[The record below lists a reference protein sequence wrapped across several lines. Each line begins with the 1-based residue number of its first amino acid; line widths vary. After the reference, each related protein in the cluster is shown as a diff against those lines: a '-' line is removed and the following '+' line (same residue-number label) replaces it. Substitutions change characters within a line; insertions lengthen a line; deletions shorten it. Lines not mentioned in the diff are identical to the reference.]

1 MSCTLYVANLQPW
14 VTSAHLA
21 RKFRCFGIVESAEVV
36 TDSSSG
42 QSAGGYVEMATPEYA
57 SQAAAAL
64 DASLFDGR
72 VISVRAVTS
81 LHAVHATG

>member
-21 RKFRCFGIVESAEVV
+21 RKFRCYGIVESDEVV
-36 TDSSSG
+36 IEKSDNE
-42 QSAGGYVEMATPEYA
+42 SASGYVEMATPKYA
-57 SQAAAAL
+57 QLAADAL

-81 LHAVHATG
+81 VQAVRATG

>member
-36 TDSSSG
+36 TDNSSS
-42 QSAGGYVEMATPEYA
+42 QSASGYVEMSTPEYA
-57 SQAAAAL
+57 HQAAAAL

-72 VISVRAVTS
+72 VISVRAVAS
-81 LHAVHATG
+81 LQAVRAAG

>member
-36 TDSSSG
+36 VENTDAG
-42 QSAGGYVEMATPEYA
+42 SASGYVEMATSHYA
-57 SQAAAAL
+57 HQAAAAL
-64 DASLFDGR
+64 DASTFDGR
-72 VISVRAVTS
+72 VISVRTVASLQAVR
-81 LHAVHATG
+81 AAG